1 MRIAVAKRILN
12 AEVKLLA
19 MLSDGGGPKDLLPYS
34 GWTQEKIVLHDFIAP
49 RLRRLK
55 TSVFGPP
62 QPNRA
67 LDRLD
72 LAWILSLWRGERS
85 GPTIHHKYTLDKIE
99 LMLNLVGNHDS
110 FEPEFWAEIAQ
121 WQLRA
126 YKELCAK
133 LLEEFHSSITM
144 DPPPDDEY
152 FHMCCSVL
160 EAAVQRALAEREPSP
175 DNVAWTDVFAS
186 RVILQDPTL
195 RAVIGAEVDV
205 DGQPYKLDDLIED
218 LHHQQ
223 PGFPPACH
231 ALEFKWVLIA

>member
-1 MRIAVAKRILN
+1 MTLPFDMHIAVAKRILN
-12 AEVKLLA
+12 AKAKRLA
-19 MLSDGGGPKDLLPYS
+19 MLSDAGGTKNLLPYN

-49 RLRRLK
+49 RLQRLK

-72 LAWILSLWRGERS
+72 MAWILSLWRGERS
-85 GPTIHHKYTLDKIE
+85 APTIHHKYTLDKIE
-99 LMLNLVGNHDS
+99 LMLNLVGNPDS
-110 FEPEFWAEIAQ
+110 FKPEFWAEIAQ

-133 LLEEFHSSITM
+133 LLEEFHSTITM

-152 FHMCCSVL
+152 FQMCCSVL

-175 DNVAWTDVFAS
+175 SNVAWTDVFAS
-186 RVILQDPTL
+186 RVILQDPTV
-195 RAVIGAEVDV
+195 RAVIDAEMNV
-205 DGQPYKLDDLIED
+205 DGQPYKLDELIED
-218 LHHQQ
+218 PHHRQ
-223 PGFPPACH
+223 PSFPPARY
-231 ALEFKWVLIA
+231 ALEF